1 MKATYGISIKQD
13 KVRLTLVGFDL
24 KEYSKIY
31 TFGQSF
37 SSAICNRFVNLT
49 TVQTVPDVFIDT
61 EGTIGIQKVITVYV
75 RKGVSEV
82 LQVWDIAEYIL
93 NALKTSDL
101 I

>member
-24 KEYSKIY
+24 KEYSKIH
-31 TFGQSF
+31 TFGQSITD
-37 SSAICNRFVNLT
+37 ALCERFVNLASVK
-49 TVQTVPDVFIDT
+49 TVSDVFIDI
-61 EGTIGIQKVITVYV
+61 EGTVGIQKVITVYV

-93 NALKTSDL
+93 NALKASNL